1 MLTPA
6 TALQLGLDGLLLGG
20 VYAAL
25 GIGLNLIFGVMRV
38 VNLTHGD
45 LMVLGSYLT
54 FTLFTA
60 FGTSPLVSLVPGALI
75 IFAIGWGLQTAFFG
89 KLREDSQREV
99 LSLLLAF
106 GLSSVIQNVILVVW
120 GGDFHSVPLYT
131 GSWHLGPFAFQQVH
145 AIAFLFALAF
155 TGLTWL
161 LLHRTDFGLALRAA
175 SQQSNGAR
183 VCGVDVDRVRR
194 LAFGIGSALAGMVG
208 TLIVLMYAVSP
219 QIGSDYV
226 LKAFAIIVVG
236 GLGSFP
242 GALMGG
248 ALIGLG
254 ETFGG
259 YFFGGNMSS
268 IVSFVLL
275 ILVLLIKPSGIL
287 GVQRT

>member
-1 MLTPA
+1 M
-6 TALQLGLDGLLLGG
+6 QLAVDGMLLGG

-45 LMVLGSYLT
+45 LMMLGAYIT
-54 FTLFTA
+54 FSLFAA
-60 FGTSPLVSLVPGALI
+60 FGTSPLVSLVLVAAI
-75 IFAIGWGLQTAFFG
+75 IFAIGWGMQTVFFAR
-89 KLREDSQREV
+89 LREDSQREV

-106 GLSSVIQNVILVVW
+106 GLSSIIQNVALLIW
-120 GGDFHSVPLYT
+120 GGDFRSVPLFT
-131 GSWHLGPFAFQQVH
+131 GSWHIGPVVFQEVH
-145 AIAFLFALAF
+145 AVTFLCAIGL
-155 TGLTWL
+155 TGATWL

-175 SQQSNGAR
+175 SQQSDGAR
-183 VCGVDVDRVRR
+183 VCGIDVARVRR
-194 LAFGIGSALAGMVG
+194 IAFGVGSALAGIVG
-208 TLIVLMYAVSP
+208 VLIVLMYAVSP

-242 GALMGG
+242 GALLGG

-259 YFFGGNMSS
+259 FFFGGNMAS

-275 ILVLLIKPSGIL
+275 ILVLLIKPSGIM
-287 GVQRT
+287 GVQRA

>member
-1 MLTPA
+1 MTSLTA
-6 TALQLGLDGLLLGG
+6 IQLTFDGLLLGG

-25 GIGLNLIFGVMRV
+25 GIGLNLIFGIMRV

-45 LMVLGSYLT
+45 LMVLGSYLA

-60 FGTSPLVSLVPGALI
+60 FGTSPLLSLVPGAVI

-89 KLREDSQREV
+89 RLREDNQREV

-106 GLSSVIQNVILVVW
+106 GLSSVIQNIILVVW
-120 GGDFHSVPLYT
+120 GGDFRSVPLYT
-131 GSWHLGPFAFQQVH
+131 GSWHLGSIAFQKVH
-145 AIAFLFALAF
+145 AVAFLFALTF
-155 TGLTWL
+155 TAVTWL

-175 SQQSNGAR
+175 SQQSSGAR
-183 VCGVDVDRVRR
+183 VCGVDVERVRR
-194 LAFGIGSALAGMVG
+194 LAFGVGSALAGMVG
-208 TLIVLMYAVSP
+208 ALIVLMYAVSP

-242 GALMGG
+242 GALLGG

-287 GVQRT
+287 GTQRA

>member
-1 MLTPA
+1 MSPA
-6 TALQLGLDGLLLGG
+6 TAIQLAINGILLGG

-45 LMVLGSYLT
+45 LMMLGAYIT
-54 FTLFTA
+54 FALFTA
-60 FGTSPLVSLVPGALI
+60 FGTSPFVSVFIAAAL
-75 IFAIGWGLQTAFFG
+75 IFAIGWGLQSVFFAR
-89 KLREDSQREV
+89 LREDSSREV

-106 GLSSVIQNVILVVW
+106 GLSSVIQNIALLIW
-120 GGDFHSVPLYT
+120 GGDFRSVPLFT
-131 GSWHLGPFAFQQVH
+131 ASWSIGPFAFQEVRAVTFVA
-145 AIAFLFALAF
+145 AIVLTAA
-155 TGLTWL
+155 TWL
-161 LLHRTDFGLALRAA
+161 FLHRTDFGLALRAA

-183 VCGVDVDRVRR
+183 VCGVDVGRVRCI
-194 LAFGIGSALAGMVG
+194 AFGIGSMLAAVVG
-208 TLIVLMYAVSP
+208 ALIVLMYAVSP
-219 QIGSDYV
+219 QIGADYV

-242 GALMGG
+242 GALLGG

-275 ILVLLIKPSGIL
+275 IAALLIKPSGIL
-287 GVQRT
+287 GVQRA